1 MGNLGSE
8 RQQCKDPPLE
18 WGRPRHGPNAG
29 AAARSR
35 RYWYVDTL
43 EYAAIN
49 RRFVCHY
56 STYTRAPR
64 EEWRPLTA
72 ILYRRRTINW
82 KYRVNNPLPAT
93 FQDAYKS
100 NIKQLYC
107 FFLVVFSPVV
117 FWLFPTT
124 THCYRLPQ
132 YYVCACTAFPAAAT
146 GTTTTVTCCGTSS

>member
-49 RRFVCHY
+49 RCFVCHY

-107 FFLVVFSPVV
+107 FFSGRVLTGCFLAVPHHDSLLSLAAVLRMCVYSVSRS
-117 FWLFPTT
+117 
-124 THCYRLPQ
+124 CYR
-132 YYVCACTAFPAAAT
+132 YYDNRYLLRY
-146 GTTTTVTCCGTSS
+146 